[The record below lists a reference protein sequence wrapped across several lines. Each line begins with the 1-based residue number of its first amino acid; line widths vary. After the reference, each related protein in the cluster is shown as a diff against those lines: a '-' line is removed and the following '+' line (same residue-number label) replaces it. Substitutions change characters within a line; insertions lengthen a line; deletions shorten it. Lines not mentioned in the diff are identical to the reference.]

1 VIDDEASAINDL
13 WIIIVLVVVGLVGL
27 AMIVVY
33 QSNQKRKADR
43 EKKKDTYSEVV
54 DKRYSD

>member
-1 VIDDEASAINDL
+1 
-13 WIIIVLVVVGLVGL
+13 
-27 AMIVVY
+27 MIVVY